1 MRVRYTKP
9 ADKDILHALSN
20 SIRLFGPKQSERYLA
35 VIQAGIQAIADEPQ
49 RPASKARDEI
59 GQGVRSF
66 HLQFAAKRQGGASH
80 VIYYCVSVA
89 GENELIVL
97 RVLADRMD
105 PARRVRTTLKDAAR
119 Q

>member
-9 ADKDILHALSN
+9 ADKDILQALSN

-35 VIQAGIQAIADEPQ
+35 VIRAGVQSIAEEPH
-49 RPASKARDEI
+49 RPASKARDEL

-66 HLQFAAKRQGGASH
+66 HLQFAVQRQGGASH
-80 VIYYCVSVA
+80 VIYYRVSST
-89 GENELIVL
+89 GQDELIVL

-105 PARRVRTTLKDAAR
+105 PARRVRTALKTAAG